1 MPILVTPPNKKAIRV
16 NRTRFSL
23 EVDLQKY
30 VYENPEAIPVD
41 EIKED
46 VHLLI
51 LERESPTTVGAI
63 DILATD
69 NEGDIYIIETKLY
82 RNPDKR
88 LVLAQVM
95 DYGAALWRNVADP
108 DEWIQQFDRRQ
119 AKYQKNSLLEMLE
132 QHFDDS
138 QRVLDGIK
146 SSLSSG
152 NFHFLVLMDEVPSAL
167 KDLILYMNENSR
179 FRVYAVEMEYY
190 VHDGYQI
197 LIPHLFGAESPK
209 KSTLAA
215 VGGGRQWDETS
226 FFEDAKEKLKDDD
239 VKAIRKVYEAAKQFA
254 DLIAWGRGKG
264 LGSLNP
270 KVHAICKTKSL
281 FSITS
286 NGELA
291 LNYYWLNDDDFTI
304 QCGALLKKRLT
315 VIPPLRTAIEKS
327 NKKYPTIPISA
338 WKPYTEQFIKV
349 LQEYVDECR
358 KLGPNHD

>member
-1 MPILVTPPNKKAIRV
+1 M
-16 NRTRFSL
+16 
-23 EVDLQKY
+23 
-30 VYENPEAIPVD
+30 
-41 EIKED
+41 
-46 VHLLI
+46 
-51 LERESPTTVGAI
+51 
-63 DILATD
+63 
-69 NEGDIYIIETKLY
+69 
-82 RNPDKR
+82 
-88 LVLAQVM
+88 
-95 DYGAALWRNVADP
+95 
-108 DEWIQQFDRRQ
+108 
-119 AKYQKNSLLEMLE
+119 
-132 QHFDDS
+132 
-138 QRVLDGIK
+138 
-146 SSLSSG
+146 
-152 NFHFLVLMDEVPSAL
+152 
-167 KDLILYMNENSR
+167 
-179 FRVYAVEMEYY
+179 
-190 VHDGYQI
+190 
-197 LIPHLFGAESPK
+197 
-209 KSTLAA
+209 AA

>member
-119 AKYQKNSLLEMLE
+119 AKYQKNSLLEML
-132 QHFDDS
+132 
-138 QRVLDGIK
+138 
-146 SSLSSG
+146 
-152 NFHFLVLMDEVPSAL
+152 A
-167 KDLILYMNENSR
+167 
-179 FRVYAVEMEYY
+179 
-190 VHDGYQI
+190 
-197 LIPHLFGAESPK
+197 SPI
-209 KSTLAA
+209 
-215 VGGGRQWDETS
+215 W
-226 FFEDAKEKLKDDD
+226 
-239 VKAIRKVYEAAKQFA
+239 
-254 DLIAWGRGKG
+254 
-264 LGSLNP
+264 
-270 KVHAICKTKSL
+270 C
-281 FSITS
+281 
-286 NGELA
+286 
-291 LNYYWLNDDDFTI
+291 
-304 QCGALLKKRLT
+304 
-315 VIPPLRTAIEKS
+315 
-327 NKKYPTIPISA
+327 
-338 WKPYTEQFIKV
+338 
-349 LQEYVDECR
+349 
-358 KLGPNHD
+358 